1 MELRWALQR
10 QIAVGSRPSSPSD
23 VEELR
28 LSGIRAVLSLER
40 VAWHVAGKMR
50 EAGMLHAT
58 EELEDYGVPTYRQMD
73 ELAALLDGWL
83 EEGRAVYIHCYAG
96 VGRSRTVAASYLAV
110 RTGDVQSALDAVGLP
125 ETAAQQEF
133 VRDYFL
139 SRDSGM

>member
-1 MELRWALQR
+1 
-10 QIAVGSRPSSPSD
+10 
-23 VEELR
+23 
-28 LSGIRAVLSLER
+28 
-40 VAWHVAGKMR
+40 
-50 EAGMLHAT
+50 MLHAT

-110 RTGDVQSALDAVGLP
+110 RMGDVQAAMDAVGLP
-125 ETAAQQEF
+125 ETGAQQEF

-139 SRDSGM
+139 SRSQGV